1 MSLRLIYGKSGCGK
15 SEYCFKEIAKNVNKE
30 KIYMIFKFKCL
41 FLCLLQQKCNKSET
55 LLENQAKM

>member
-30 KIYMIFKFKCL
+30 KIYMIVP
-41 FLCLLQQKCNKSET
+41 
-55 LLENQAKM
+55 NQMAVNGRKKIDGKGR